1 MNASEGKNSSS
12 SSSTPEQQSASSNL
26 TLTLLKL
33 SNKIEQEFAT
43 RPAEKIMVAGLILV
57 SFYLSLTA
65 SLYQWKN
72 TKDNMKVTNK
82 LCLFSAYA
90 LFVQC
95 AWFLISVQGRDLPET
110 VCLVYS
116 FMEILLSLTSK
127 ALVYVVLWMRQQGIY
142 EIPTIKQSKVA
153 SAVSYG
159 TLVAIVVLCLTEAVV
174 INLVP
179 TKSTSRGCES
189 VRAPS
194 TFHWALTALCLLFT
208 LTQISLLA
216 LTLLPL
222 YAYVREK
229 AGNRSTIRKL
239 IVRLCKCTSVC
250 VATDVLFL
258 GFAVTKKYL
267 KISSP
272 TLLTIV
278 FAFNSAINVI
288 ALFAS
293 FADAKARLAAFK
305 ARDSEEH
312 QVEIIMAEM
321 S

>member
-1 MNASEGKNSSS
+1 MNASERKNSKF
-12 SSSTPEQQSASSNL
+12 SSTPEQQSSSSNL
-26 TLTLLKL
+26 TLTLIKL
-33 SNKIEQEFAT
+33 SNNKMKQEFAT

-57 SFYLSLTA
+57 SFYLCLTA
-65 SLYQWKN
+65 SWYQWKHA
-72 TKDNMKVTNK
+72 KDNMKVTNK

-95 AWFLISVQGRDLPET
+95 AWFLISVHGRNLSEIVYI
-110 VCLVYS
+110 VCSV
-116 FMEILLSLTSK
+116 MEVSLSLTSK

-142 EIPTIKQSKVA
+142 EIPTIKQSKVV

-159 TLVAIVVLCLTEAVV
+159 TLVVIVVLCLTEAVV

-267 KISSP
+267 KISSSP
-272 TLLTIV
+272 LLTIV

-305 ARDSEEH
+305 SRDSEEY
-312 QVEIIMAEM
+312 QVEIVM
-321 S
+321 SELR